1 MPTLNDN
8 LLNLENNYFFYQI
21 ENSIKNFKK
30 ENPDTEVL
38 NLSIGDV
45 TIPIAKTIYLALK
58 NAAFELTKEKTLKG
72 YGPSCGYDF
81 LKEKIVKNDYENLNI
96 LKDEI
101 FISHGIKYSISNFIN
116 LFSSNNT
123 VAICDPAYPVY
134 VDSNIMNGN
143 KIIYMPLE
151 ENNNF
156 QPKVLNEKIDLFY
169 LCSPNNP
176 TGVALTYETLKSF
189 VDHAKKN
196 NSIILFDGAYF
207 SFIKDKNIPKSIYEI
222 KGAKDVAIEM
232 RSFSKNAGFTSLRL
246 SYLVIPK
253 NIKIQNNSLNELW
266 LKYINVKLGNL
277 SYVVQKAAEASYL
290 ESSKKEIDK
299 TIDTYMENT
308 NLLKK
313 GLENLGY
320 KTFGGINSPYV
331 FVKTKN
337 LSSLDFFNLLLTK
350 ANIATLPGDG
360 FGKFGEGFVRFSG
373 FAKKLT
379 ILKALKNLKK
389 L

>member
-8 LLNLENNYFFYQI
+8 LLKLENNYFFYQI

-30 ENPDTEVL
+30 ENPDIEVL
-38 NLSIGDV
+38 NLGIGDI
-45 TIPIAKTIYLALK
+45 TIPIAQNIYLALK
-58 NAAFELTKEKTLKG
+58 NAAFELTQEKSLKG

-81 LKEKIVKNDYENLNI
+81 LKEKIVLNDYENLNI
-96 LKDEI
+96 SKDEV
-101 FISHGIKYSISNFIN
+101 FISHGIKYSISNIIN

-151 ENNNF
+151 EKNNF
-156 QPKVLNEKIDLFY
+156 QPKVLNEKTDIIY

-176 TGVALTYETLKSF
+176 TGVALTYETLKNF
-189 VDHAKKN
+189 VDYAKKN
-196 NSIILFDGAYF
+196 NSIILFDGAYS
-207 SFIKDKNIPKSIYEI
+207 SFIKEKNIPKSIYEI
-222 KGAKDVAIEM
+222 KGAYDVAIEM

-253 NIKIQNNSLNELW
+253 NINIQNNSLNELW

-277 SYVVQKAAEASYL
+277 SYLVQKGAEATYL
-290 ESSKKEIDK
+290 NPGKKEIDK
-299 TIDTYMENT
+299 TINTYMENT
-308 NLLKK
+308 TFLKK
-313 GLENLGY
+313 GLEDLGY
-320 KTFGGINSPYV
+320 KTYGGVNSPYV
-331 FVKTKN
+331 FVKIKN
-337 LSSLDFFNLLLTK
+337 LSSFDFFNLLLTK
-350 ANIATLPGDG
+350 ANIASLPGSG

-373 FAKKLT
+373 FAKKQT

-389 L
+389 I